1 VAAITE
7 LDRLLALD
15 PEAAHARE
23 RGPPQK
29 ATKRDRNVRAA
40 RTTDHA
46 PHGHRMVS
54 VHPRD
59 RHRSEG
65 KTLSPDP
72 SRFGLDRHTKFLLLV
87 GFMIASMA
95 SLSALPFLLPWGAD
109 LHNVHVYEHCTHGR
123 SPYLIGG
130 AECGDFWRRSF
141 PYPPLLYALF
151 FWTRSLTLATSMRI
165 WGIFLYAAFIAIFP
179 VWTRLIASEPLAKG
193 DRTRY
198 EVPVFCALLL
208 FQYPFVFALERGN
221 TDTVTVLFYT
231 AGAYLFTRRRLWL
244 AGAAVGVA
252 AGFKLHPVLAVAA
265 LVMSLLLALRDPD
278 RRVGGGRRV
287 GKLDWLRFGGGA
299 LVAFAATLLAFP
311 ESSLIY
317 LRKMLPAFA
326 ETFTPDS
333 EFGHS
338 VSSAVGSQY
347 PGFANL
353 ICGALLGLWGWAGA
367 RAIARG
373 EEAWALAG
381 ALAVCTYA
389 ARTSWDYNLVT
400 TYPLCCCFSSARA
413 APTAG
418 ACWPSAC
425 SSSPEIAVCSSCQ
438 TPRF

>member
-1 VAAITE
+1 
-7 LDRLLALD
+7 
-15 PEAAHARE
+15 
-23 RGPPQK
+23 
-29 ATKRDRNVRAA
+29 
-40 RTTDHA
+40 
-46 PHGHRMVS
+46 
-54 VHPRD
+54 
-59 RHRSEG
+59 
-65 KTLSPDP
+65 
-72 SRFGLDRHTKFLLLV
+72 
-87 GFMIASMA
+87 
-95 SLSALPFLLPWGAD
+95 LLPWGAD

-165 WGIFLYAAFIAIFP
+165 WGIFLYAAFIAIFY

-278 RRVGGGRRV
+278 RRVGGGRQV

-326 ETFTPDS
+326 ATFTPDS
-333 EFGHS
+333 EFGHA

-347 PGFANL
+347 PGVANL
-353 ICGALLGLWGWAGA
+353 ICGHCWGSGAGQA
-367 RAIARG
+367 RAPSP
-373 EEAWALAG
+373 
-381 ALAVCTYA
+381 A
-389 ARTSWDYNLVT
+389 ARRRGRWRERWRSAPTPRGPAGT
-400 TYPLCCCFSSARA
+400 TTWSPATRCCCCFSSARA

-425 SSSPEIAVCSSCQ
+425 SSSPAIAVCSSCQ